1 MYANKARQILDGIK
15 ALALST
21 TTSAISNIENE
32 LNEMIAVANNK
43 APFTTVDEI
52 VDSKVLPSLKTAF
65 NITQL
70 SSE

>member
-1 MYANKARQILDGIK
+1 VYANKARQILDGIK

>member
-1 MYANKARQILDGIK
+1 
-15 ALALST
+15 
-21 TTSAISNIENE
+21 
-32 LNEMIAVANNK
+32 MIAVANNK